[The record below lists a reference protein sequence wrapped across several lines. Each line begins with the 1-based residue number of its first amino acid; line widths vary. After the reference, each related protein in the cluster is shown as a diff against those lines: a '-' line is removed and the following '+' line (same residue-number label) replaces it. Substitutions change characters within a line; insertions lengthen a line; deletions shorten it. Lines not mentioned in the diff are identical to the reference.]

1 MLRPYA
7 APASRQLTE
16 RRTGLLFTKR
26 RLFLILPIFAVIS
39 FLAPANL
46 QQHLRR
52 LADKCIHNVCE
63 YHYALIVM
71 IVYHIPTDNKH

>member
-7 APASRQLTE
+7 GPAPRQLTE
-16 RRTGLLFTKR
+16 RRTGLLCTKR
-26 RLFLILPIFAVIS
+26 RVLLILPIFAVIS

-63 YHYALIVM
+63 YHATLIL
-71 IVYHIPTDNKH
+71 